1 MKNASRRTLALGLVG
16 AAAAAVAIAVL
27 AGFGSTGRAATTHSA
42 STAARWPSQSLQ
54 NVLSLAKVPPA
65 QRAPLFALT
74 DQHGRHVSLAA
85 LRGKVVVLEPMDPH
99 CTDICPIV
107 SEEFVIAAQRLGAQA
122 RQVVFLGVNVNQ
134 YHERPADVDVFS
146 RHHGLDR
153 LANWH
158 FLTGSTAAL
167 ERVWHAYGISVQP
180 NKSGDVVH
188 SALMWFVDPHGRERW
203 VATPNYDKPQI
214 PKFGVGI
221 ASVAS
226 HLLG

>member
-1 MKNASRRTLALGLVG
+1 M
-16 AAAAAVAIAVL
+16 
-27 AGFGSTGRAATTHSA
+27 
-42 STAARWPSQSLQ
+42 
-54 NVLSLAKVPPA
+54 LSLAKVPPA
-65 QRAPLFALT
+65 QQAPLFALV

-107 SEEFVIAAQRLGAQA
+107 SEEFVLAAQRLGARA

-134 YHERPADVDVFS
+134 YHERPAEVDVFS

-180 NKSGDVVH
+180 NATGDVVH
-188 SALMWFVDPHGRERW
+188 SALMWFIDPQGRERW

-214 PKFGVGI
+214 PKFGAGI

-226 HLLG
+226 RLLG